1 MGHFKHLFLLFLL
14 SFLSACKLQVFVE
27 GNGDVAA
34 SPVGDPCSSDA
45 ALCYEYS
52 RNTEV
57 LLTATPAHGHIVS
70 RWSIASCGASASCLI
85 PGSDTNNDLD
95 VTVYF
100 EFDSN
105 DRDSDGYPNDQDA
118 FPDDSSEW
126 LNTDGDQWGNNAD
139 LDDDNDGISD
149 EYEIAVNTDPLD
161 ENDTPY
167 DIDSDGIPDSLD
179 DDRDGDGVPN
189 NLDVYPNDS
198 TEWLN
203 TDGDQWGNNA
213 DLDDDND
220 GISDEYELAL
230 NTDPLDKNDTPSD
243 IDSDGIPDSLDDD
256 KDGDGVPNT
265 LDVFPEDGTEWL
277 DLDGD
282 GEGDNKDT
290 DRDGD
295 GISNVDEELLGTDP
309 NDADSTP
316 PDFDSDNIPDALD
329 DDVDGDSILNETD
342 ICQESAIGLEV
353 DTQGCNG
360 FQRDSDN
367 DGVVDAIDDC
377 PATAAGGLVYAD
389 GCVENRTDTD
399 GDGTYDYLDS
409 FPEDANEQSDMDGDG
424 TGDNSDDDIDGD
436 GYSNSED
443 VFPLDPQEWSDL
455 DGDGHGD
462 NTDGDR
468 DGDGVINISDAYPDD
483 PTRATLP
490 VVTINSP
497 ATLTTVG
504 SSPVRITG
512 TVDQQ
517 VVALTI
523 NGITQGTT
531 QGEFTADVDL
541 EEGHNV
547 IEARIVDAEGLTS
560 TASIT
565 VSLDLTPPYLT
576 VDSHQDG
583 AIVYQDKVTVTGLI
597 NDIVRGTISVGN
609 ATVVVNGV
617 NASIDNRSYMAKDVP
632 LVAGNNEILISGTD
646 PVGNVES
653 KTLNLYYRQIPL
665 QHVRIVSGN
674 EQSAIIGEVL
684 SEPLVIQ
691 IYNDLGQAA
700 SDKKVVLRVAQGAGV
715 LAPGTEHEGRGLVL
729 TTDAEGKV
737 STEFKL
743 GGRSGTGNQKVIAK
757 VIGYED
763 DATFIA
769 TALSAPV
776 DKITVNSGNNQR
788 GGALQLLPAPFIV
801 TVMDNEANV
810 IPNIAVEFSVT
821 QGTGQFQN
829 SQGSVVAITDS
840 DGRASAH
847 LKLGSESGVD
857 YQRIEARVLETAGVN
872 LATVTVDKV
881 AFSATA
887 YQPGEAQNTK
897 ISGVVLDNQDNPLQG
912 VTVRIDGTSRQSVS
926 DSEGKFEII
935 NAPVGPVHL
944 LADGSTIVGESEY
957 PSLAYNLV
965 TVSGINNTLP
975 APIYMVKLNP
985 ETALLAGPTDI
996 EVTIPDMPGV
1006 KLEVPAGSAT
1016 FPNGEKQG
1024 YISMTVVNA
1033 SKVPMAPPNGMQ
1045 PQVIVTIQPTGTLF
1059 DPPARLTL
1067 PNVDG
1072 YAPGSQSEMYS
1083 FDHDLEEFVSIGLGT
1098 VSEDGTVIR
1107 SNPGVGVVKAGWH
1120 CGAAQP
1126 GGAGSCDNDC
1136 TGADCNSSSDDPTE
1150 PPETPN
1156 TPNTPNDPSNNTCG
1170 GNPIMFENGEKVQTE
1185 TDYVGPGAFP
1195 IQIKRHYSSHVQQ
1208 WSIFSEFEKPEKFQE
1223 FGGTISGGAYS
1234 SSGSQ
1239 CTSYREPTRLVSS
1252 YSLNPR
1258 GVAKD
1263 LFNKVTS
1270 VETGSEFYRGGRY
1283 LNSNDDELVRMP
1295 LLREQPCRVMSN
1307 IPGQQTTYYSNREL
1321 DYTKVNPILEIDID
1335 GESVWA
1341 RYVIQYKNGGMLY
1354 VLPHEVENGTR
1365 TGVRRYIRV
1374 SDSGHRHSYR
1384 FEANRTIITDDNGN
1398 VAHLNK
1404 EGREVVSAVINP
1416 DEEGNGLA
1424 YIYNYEDI
1432 EGTIERFS
1440 VEGEKRTYSFSRNM
1454 LSQVDY
1460 PDGTFKKYHYE
1471 NTKWPFHLTGMT
1483 DENDIRFASWEYD
1496 RFGRAISSEHA
1507 GEAEKIYLRFNPDQS
1522 TTVTNALGKQTT
1534 YYFKRISNGERRAY
1548 RLDGAASTNCVAA
1561 NQGYEHNEQ
1570 GDLERITDWNGYKTF
1585 YEYND
1590 KRQIRKETQAEG
1602 SDIQREI
1609 TTEWYEDKHSLVKSK
1624 TLDNRKVSYTYYDN
1638 RMLKTTTVSDVNGD
1652 GTEARTTTYTYDS
1665 RGNLETVDGPRED
1678 ADDITE
1684 YAYDARGRLIRITNA
1699 LGHIVHLQE
1708 YNRFNQPER
1717 IVDANNV
1724 ITSLEYDGR
1733 GRMTVA
1739 TRHTSEGDAITRFDV
1754 NNVGL
1759 ITKVTTPDLQEY
1771 IYHYDDARRLRG
1783 IDNNAGE
1790 KVEFDVDSMGN
1801 ITQQRVVDGSGNLVY
1816 LHNNLYDEL
1825 SRTLKDIGASDQT
1838 LEYLYDANSNSTG
1851 FIDAKGNTF
1860 SRAFDPLNR
1869 LTDATDALQ
1878 GIASYDYD
1886 ARDNLT
1892 KVTDQRR
1899 LETHYKYNIHNE
1911 VTKRTSPD
1919 TGITEYDYDKAGNL
1933 ILKITNPVAD
1943 GITDGAEETRSIR
1956 YDYDALNRLRQ
1967 KRAEGH
1973 AQLTQSYFYDSVV
1986 NGNYGKGR
1994 LTSIN
1999 DETGTTTFYYNDRGL
2014 IENES
2019 RTINLVN
2026 ANQEGAGASQQVQAN
2041 ILRNYDKNGRM
2052 QTMDYPNGPRL
2063 SYQYDALGRIA
2074 AINWQQAANEGSSAE
2089 NSQVQNIVADIQY
2102 QPYGPAKQLTF
2113 GNGLA
2118 LAQEFDQDYRLRE
2131 QGLTPAIQLPAS
2143 LQLQLDTV
2151 KSIGSAAKVY
2161 DYDINDNIIAINDS
2175 TVSESSRGY
2184 DYDELNRLIEESGKK
2199 GSESSFIDTYDY
2211 DEVGN
2216 RLSKQSTLTTAL
2228 TTEHAVDNEITETAT
2243 ETVSN
2248 KVSAYRH
2255 ADDSNRLL
2263 GEFESLDAAND
2274 PNNLDSIQY
2283 NPAGSILAKPALF
2296 NNEEQ
2301 QTQYRYNVFQR
2312 MQSYQRTAANGDV
2325 VNANYQYNAFGQR
2338 VIKTVAT
2345 STNQNQS
2352 QTQRQTVFIYGQGAQ
2367 LLQEIHYNNGSET
2380 KRKSYI
2386 WLGAQPVAMIQ
2397 QLMGSSSQVDAHV
2410 YYLHTDQ
2417 LNTPR
2422 KATNQNQQLVWY
2434 WNSDAFG
2441 QGDGQSIA
2449 DGNANDQLVQIGLR
2463 FPGQYKDEET
2473 NSYYNYFRD
2482 YDPSIGR
2489 YIQSDPIGL
2498 RGGLNTYGYVGGNP
2512 VMFYDPFGLFQ
2523 FGTRPLAGTPGSLAL
2538 GNSNLGL
2545 LHENGFFDDGSDIG
2559 FFPEGIRP
2567 DDPSEI
2573 KNYELGGPHYDD
2585 TTMREA
2591 LENLRDSKQWLPDNP
2606 SEKWY
2611 ENTDPYDYDLIL
2623 RNCQDFSDAL
2633 RTEYK
2638 RLGGK

>member
-1 MGHFKHLFLLFLL
+1 MGHIRHIVLLLLL
-14 SFLSACKLQVFVE
+14 SFLTACKLQVFVE
-27 GNGDVAA
+27 GDGSVVAA
-34 SPVGDPCSSDA
+34 PAGDPCQSDA

-52 RNTEV
+52 RGTEI
-57 LLTATPAHGHIVS
+57 LLTATPDQGSIVS
-70 RWSIASCGASASCLI
+70 NWSIASCGASNTCLI
-85 PGSDTNNDLD
+85 PSSNTNKDLD

-100 EFDSN
+100 KFDTN
-105 DRDSDGYPNDQDA
+105 DRDSDGYPNDEDA
-118 FPDDSSEW
+118 FPDDPTEW
-126 LNTDGDQWGNNAD
+126 LNTDGDEFGNNAD

-149 EYEIAVNTDPLD
+149 EYEVELNTDPLD
-161 ENDTPY
+161 ENDTPS

-189 NLDVYPNDS
+189 TLDVYPNDN

-203 TDGDQWGNNA
+203 TDGDQLGNNA

-220 GISDEYELAL
+220 GISDEYEIELR
-230 NTDPLDKNDTPSD
+230 TDPLDENDTPSD

-282 GEGDNKDT
+282 GEGDNKDL

-295 GISNVDEELLGTDP
+295 GISNIYEEQLGTDP
-309 NDADSTP
+309 NNAASTP

-329 DDVDGDSILNETD
+329 DDVDGDSILNESD
-342 ICQESAIGLEV
+342 ICSESTLGLDV
-353 DTQGCNG
+353 DSQGCNG
-360 FQRDSDN
+360 LQRDTDN
-367 DGVVDAIDDC
+367 DGIVDANDTC
-377 PATAAGGLVYAD
+377 PATPENARVYAD
-389 GCVENRTDTD
+389 GCVEDRTDTD
-399 GDGTYDYLDS
+399 GDGIYDYLDA

-424 TGDNSDDDIDGD
+424 TGDNADDDIDGD
-436 GYSNSED
+436 GRKNSED
-443 VFPLDPQEWSDL
+443 AFPLNPQEWSDF
-455 DGDGHGD
+455 DGDGLGD
-462 NTDGDR
+462 NTDSDR

-504 SSPVRITG
+504 SSPIRITG
-512 TVDQQ
+512 SIDQQ

-523 NGITQGTT
+523 NGITQAAT
-531 QGEFTADVDL
+531 QGNFTVDVDL

-576 VDSHQDG
+576 VDSHENG
-583 AIVYQDKVTVTGLI
+583 AVVYQNKVSITGLI
-597 NDIVRGTISVGN
+597 NDIVRGTISAAE
-609 ATVVVNGV
+609 ATVVVNGI

-632 LVAGNNEILISGTD
+632 LISGNNEILITGTD
-646 PVGNVES
+646 AVGNVET
-653 KTLNLYYRQIPL
+653 KVFNLYYKQLPR
-665 QHVRIVSGN
+665 QHVRIISGN
-674 EQSAIIGEVL
+674 EQVGVIGEVL

-700 SDKKVVLRVAQGAGV
+700 SDKKVVLRVEQGAGI
-715 LAPGTEHEGRGLVL
+715 LAPGKENEGRGLVL
-729 TTDAEGKV
+729 ITDNEGKV
-737 STEFKL
+737 TTEFKL
-743 GGRSGTGNQKVIAK
+743 GGRSGTGNQKVSAK

-763 DATFIA
+763 AAVFVA
-769 TALSAPV
+769 SALSAPV

-788 GGALQLLPAPFIV
+788 GGALQFLPAPFII

-829 SQGSVVAITDS
+829 GQPSIVATTDS

-857 YQRIEARVLETAGVN
+857 YQRIEARLIDVGS
-872 LATVTVDKV
+872 VTVNKV

-897 ISGVVLDNQDNPLQG
+897 ISGIVLDNQDNPLQG

-926 DSEGKFEII
+926 GAEGKFEIL

-944 LADGSTIVGESEY
+944 LADGSTIPGSDEY

-975 APIYMVKLNP
+975 APVYMVKLNP
-985 ETALLAGPTDI
+985 ETAVLAGPTDI
-996 EVTIPDMPGV
+996 EVTIPNMPGV
-1006 KLEVPAGSAT
+1006 KLEIPAGSAT

-1024 YISMTVVNA
+1024 YISMTAVNA

-1126 GGAGSCDNDC
+1126 GGAGSCDNEC
-1136 TGADCNSSSDDPTE
+1136 EGADCGPPE
-1150 PPETPN
+1150 PPEP
-1156 TPNTPNDPSNNTCG
+1156 PGPPEPPVPPPLDPGKKPCG
-1170 GNPIMFENGEKVQTE
+1170 GNPIMFESGEKVQVE
-1185 TDYVGPGAFP
+1185 TDYVGPGTFP
-1195 IQIKRHYSSHVQQ
+1195 IRIERRYSSQAQQ
-1208 WSIFSEFEKPEKFQE
+1208 WNIYSGFEVPETVKEVGIRYLPNPSTNDQSGTCISYDHSAGIQLKYAFNPLGTPEEFYK
-1223 FGGTISGGAYS
+1223 A
-1234 SSGSQ
+1234 
-1239 CTSYREPTRLVSS
+1239 EPG
-1252 YSLNPR
+1252 N
-1258 GVAKD
+1258 
-1263 LFNKVTS
+1263 
-1270 VETGSEFYRGGRY
+1270 TGSLYKSKYYANKNGNVLIKHNNHRQCGNIDGRPEDPILKIDFDGQELWTRY
-1283 LNSNDDELVRMP
+1283 L
-1295 LLREQPCRVMSN
+1295 
-1307 IPGQQTTYYSNREL
+1307 
-1321 DYTKVNPILEIDID
+1321 
-1335 GESVWA
+1335 
-1341 RYVIQYKNGGMLY
+1341 IQYKDGGMLY
-1354 VLPHEVENGTR
+1354 ILPSTYQVK
-1365 TGVRRYIRV
+1365 RYIYV
-1374 SDSGHRHSYR
+1374 SVSGHRHLYR
-1384 FEANRTIITDDNGN
+1384 LEKNRITVTDDNGN
-1398 VAHLNK
+1398 VVQLNK
-1404 EGREVVSAVINP
+1404 DGFEVINAVVNP
-1416 DEEGNGLA
+1416 DEEGKGLTFDYQYDTIYGELERRDSNGEL
-1424 YIYNYEDI
+1424 
-1432 EGTIERFS
+1432 
-1440 VEGEKRTYSFSRNM
+1440 KTYGYSRNM
-1454 LSQVDY
+1454 LSQVKY
-1460 PDGTFKKYHYE
+1460 SDGTSKKYYYE
-1471 NTKWPFHLTGMT
+1471 NIKWPFHLTGIT
-1483 DENDIRFASWEYD
+1483 DEKDIRFASWEYD

-1507 GEAEKIYLRFNPDQS
+1507 GETEKIYLRFNPDQS

-1534 YYFKRISNGERRAY
+1534 YYFKHIGNGQKRAY

-1561 NQGYEHNEQ
+1561 NQAYEHTAD
-1570 GDLERITDWNGYKTF
+1570 GDIENITDWNGYKTA
-1585 YEYND
+1585 YEYD
-1590 KRQIRKETQAEG
+1590 EKRQILKETQAEG
-1602 SDIQREI
+1602 SNIQREI
-1609 TTEWYEDKHSLVKSK
+1609 ITEWYEDKHSLVKSK
-1624 TLDNRKVSYTYYDN
+1624 TLANRKVTYTYYDN
-1638 RMLKTTTVSDVNGD
+1638 RKLQNTTVSDVNGD
-1652 GTEARTTTYTYDS
+1652 GTEARITAYTYDS

-1678 ADDITE
+1678 VDDITH

-1699 LGHIVHLQE
+1699 LGHIVHLQN

-1717 IVDANNV
+1717 IVDANTV
-1724 ITSLEYDGR
+1724 ATSLEYDGR
-1733 GRMTVA
+1733 GRLKVT

-1754 NNVGL
+1754 NEVGL
-1759 ITKVTTPDLQEY
+1759 VTKVTTPDLQEY
-1771 IYHYDDARRLRG
+1771 IYHYDEARRLRG
-1783 IDNNAGE
+1783 IENNAGE

-1838 LEYLYDANSNSTG
+1838 AEYLYDANSNSTG
-1851 FIDAKGNTF
+1851 YIDAKGNTF

-1869 LTDATDALQ
+1869 LTDSTDALQ

-1886 ARDNLT
+1886 ARDNLKT
-1892 KVTDQRR
+1892 VIDQRR
-1899 LETHYKYNIHNE
+1899 LETHYEYNIHNE

-1933 ILKITNPVAD
+1933 KTKITNPVVT
-1943 GITDGAEETRSIR
+1943 GTTEGAEETRTIR

-1967 KRAEGH
+1967 KRSEGH
-1973 AQLTQSYFYDSVV
+1973 AQLTQSYFYDAVA
-1986 NGNYGKGR
+1986 NGNFGKGR

-1999 DETGTTTFYYNDRGL
+1999 DETGSTTFTYNDRGL
-2014 IENES
+2014 VENEV
-2019 RTINLVN
+2019 RNINLVTS
-2026 ANQEGAGASQQVQAN
+2026 GASQQIQAA
-2041 ILRNYDKNGRM
+2041 IQRDYDKNGRM
-2052 QTMDYPNGPRL
+2052 ETMVYPNGPSL
-2063 SYQYDALGRIA
+2063 SYQYDTLGRIA
-2074 AINWQQAANEGSSAE
+2074 AINWQQAANDGTAQDQ
-2089 NSQVQNIVADIQY
+2089 SQVQNIVSNIQY

-2118 LAQEFDQDYRLRE
+2118 LTQEFDQDYRLRE

-2151 KSIGSAAKVY
+2151 KSIGSAAKAY
-2161 DYDINDNIIAINDS
+2161 DYDLNDNITAINDNAI
-2175 TVSESSRGY
+2175 SEANREY

-2199 GSESSFIDTYDY
+2199 AESAFIDTYDY
-2211 DEVGN
+2211 DAVGN
-2216 RLSKQSTLTTAL
+2216 RLTKQST
-2228 TTEHAVDNEITETAT
+2228 TTEENI
-2243 ETVSN
+2243 
-2248 KVSAYRH
+2248 SAYRY

-2263 GEFESLDAAND
+2263 GEFESLVAAND

-2283 NPAGSILAKPALF
+2283 NPAGSILAKPASF
-2296 NNEEQ
+2296 NNEQQ

-2312 MQSYQRTAANGDV
+2312 MQSYQRTASNGDV
-2325 VNANYQYNAFGQR
+2325 VNATYQYNALGQR
-2338 VIKTVAT
+2338 VIKTVAAT
-2345 STNQNQS
+2345 
-2352 QTQRQTVFIYGQGAQ
+2352 QTVFIYGQGGE
-2367 LLQEIHYNNGSET
+2367 LLQEVHYSNGVES
-2380 KRKSYI
+2380 KRQSYI
-2386 WLGAQPVAMIQ
+2386 WLGSQPVAMIQ
-2397 QLMGSSSQVDAHV
+2397 QFAGSNSQVDAHI

-2422 KATNQNQQLVWY
+2422 KATNQNKQLVWY

-2441 QGDGQSIA
+2441 QGDAQSIA
-2449 DGNANDQLVQIGLR
+2449 DANNTASRIEGELVQIGLR
-2463 FPGQYKDEET
+2463 FPGQYADEET

-2482 YDPSIGR
+2482 YDSSTGR

-2498 RGGLNTYGYVGGNP
+2498 EGGLNTFAYVDSNP
-2512 VMFYDPFGLFQ
+2512 LIFIDL
-2523 FGTRPLAGTPGSLAL
+2523 
-2538 GNSNLGL
+2538 LGL
-2545 LHENGFFDDGSDIG
+2545 ASSGQFKDIGSGNRVRIDNPHVPDQQRHAHFETPKGNGVVNQDGSQSHKNKGRLDNMNKKVKKYLKKNGFKLRCVACVFLPPEIYRELERSLEPKKSLLDDLS
-2559 FFPEGIRP
+2559 
-2567 DDPSEI
+2567 
-2573 KNYELGGPHYDD
+2573 
-2585 TTMREA
+2585 
-2591 LENLRDSKQWLPDNP
+2591 
-2606 SEKWY
+2606 
-2611 ENTDPYDYDLIL
+2611 
-2623 RNCQDFSDAL
+2623 C
-2633 RTEYK
+2633 
-2638 RLGGK
+2638 